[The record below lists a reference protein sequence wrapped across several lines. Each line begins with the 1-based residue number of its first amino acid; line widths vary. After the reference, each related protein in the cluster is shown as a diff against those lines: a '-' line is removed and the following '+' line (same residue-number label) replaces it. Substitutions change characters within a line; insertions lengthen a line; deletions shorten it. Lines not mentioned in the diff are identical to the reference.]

1 MDDQARLTAKIDHAR
16 QVERVLWLLGLA
28 TVALGIIGAVSCLV
42 FWATGDL
49 STERAIGILLWV
61 SFAAILSGA
70 TAYGSGI
77 NVGLGAERL
86 ALAADAAALPPRQ
99 AGPADDRPHPPRP
112 PDS

>member
-16 QVERVLWLLGLA
+16 QVERALLRLGWA
-28 TVALGIIGAVSCLV
+28 TVALGIIGAVACLV

-49 STERAIGILLWV
+49 TTDQAVGILLGV

-86 ALAADAAALPPRQ
+86 ALTAKAAATPPGH
-99 AGPADDRPHPPRP
+99 AGPAGDRPRPPRP

>member
-16 QVERVLWLLGLA
+16 QVERVLRRLGWA
-28 TVALGIIGAVSCLV
+28 TVALGIIGAAACLV

-49 STERAIGILLWV
+49 STERAIGILLGV

-86 ALAADAAALPPRQ
+86 ALAAKAAVLPPRQ
-99 AGPADDRPHPPRP
+99 AGPAGDRPHPPRP
-112 PDS
+112 PD

>member
-1 MDDQARLTAKIDHAR
+1 
-16 QVERVLWLLGLA
+16 
-28 TVALGIIGAVSCLV
+28 VALGIIGAVACLV

-49 STERAIGILLWV
+49 STERAIGILLGV

-86 ALAADAAALPPRQ
+86 ALAAKAAALPPQ
-99 AGPADDRPHPPRP
+99 PRWP
-112 PDS
+112 SR